1 MARLPCKPVGGRG
14 GHHPHDDVVVGRQN
28 GASHSN
34 SLNSLGEA
42 SSAFSQVID
51 KKDGDSRTTIRE
63 NTFVTDEN
71 SLPINIMS
79 PRLNGHRKGTYPIV
93 DTNAQISLLA
103 FPPPTVD
110 LQLSRYKRLNF
121 DQIKTDLTATR
132 RGVFIIQALRW
143 VSTNEVEDIKP

>member
-1 MARLPCKPVGGRG
+1 MA
-14 GHHPHDDVVVGRQN
+14 
-28 GASHSN
+28 HSN
-34 SLNSLGEA
+34 SLDALGEV

-51 KKDGDSRTTIRE
+51 KKDGDSRTAIRE

-71 SLPINIMS
+71 TLPINIMS

-93 DTNAQISLLA
+93 DANAQISLLT
-103 FPPPTVD
+103 FPSPTFD

-143 VSTNEVEDIKP
+143 VSTNEVEDIEPQLSI